1 MLSYAEE
8 NYLKTIYKLTES
20 SGSAI
25 NTNSIAQNLDTSAA
39 SVTDMLKKLA
49 DKHLLHY
56 EKYRGASL
64 TPEGNRLA
72 TQLIRRHRLW
82 EVFLAEKLQFKWDEV
97 HELAE
102 ELEHIQSVELIDRLD
117 NYLGNPRFDPH
128 GDPIPNQDGKFTFQA
143 RLPLSELEVGDWG
156 KVTGVRDHNN
166 EFLTF
171 LDSQGIFIGLNVQV
185 IEKYDYD
192 KSTKIRKELGRAL
205 VLTYEVLNKILV
217 KKGEP
222 TVEN

>member
-20 SGSAI
+20 SGASI
-25 NTNSIAQNLDTSAA
+25 NTNAIAQNLETSAA

-49 DKHLLHY
+49 EKHLLHY

-82 EVFLAEKLQFKWDEV
+82 EVFLVEKLQFNWNEV

-128 GDPIPNQDGKFTFQA
+128 GDPIPNHEGKFTFQS
-143 RLPLSELEVGDWG
+143 RQPLSELEVGEWG
-156 KVTGVRDHNN
+156 RVLGVRDHNN

-192 KSTKIRKELGRAL
+192 KSTKIRKEQGRAL

-217 KKGEP
+217 KKSDP
-222 TVEN
+222 SVEN

>member
-20 SGSAI
+20 SGGSI
-25 NTNSIAQNLDTSAA
+25 NTNAIAQNLETSAA

-49 DKHLLHY
+49 EKNLLNY

-64 TPEGNRLA
+64 TPEGNRQA

-82 EVFLAEKLQFKWDEV
+82 EVFLVEKLQFNWNEV

-128 GDPIPNQDGKFTFQA
+128 GDPIPNHEGKFTFQA
-143 RLPLSELEVGDWG
+143 RQPLSELEVGEWG
-156 KVTGVRDHNN
+156 RVLGVRDHNN
-166 EFLTF
+166 DFLTF

-192 KSTKIRKELGRAL
+192 KSTKIRKEQGRAL

-217 KKGEP
+217 KKSDP
-222 TVEN
+222 SLEN

>member
-20 SGSAI
+20 SGASI
-25 NTNSIAQNLDTSAA
+25 NTNAIAQNLETSAA

-49 DKHLLHY
+49 EKHLLHY

-64 TPEGNRLA
+64 TQEGNRLA

-82 EVFLAEKLQFKWDEV
+82 EVFLVEKLQFNWNEV

-128 GDPIPNQDGKFTFQA
+128 GDPIPNHEGKFTFQS
-143 RLPLSELEVGDWG
+143 RQPLSELEVGEWG
-156 KVTGVRDHNN
+156 RVLGVRDHNN

-192 KSTKIRKELGRAL
+192 KSTKIRKEQGRAL

-217 KKGEP
+217 KKSDP
-222 TVEN
+222 SAEN